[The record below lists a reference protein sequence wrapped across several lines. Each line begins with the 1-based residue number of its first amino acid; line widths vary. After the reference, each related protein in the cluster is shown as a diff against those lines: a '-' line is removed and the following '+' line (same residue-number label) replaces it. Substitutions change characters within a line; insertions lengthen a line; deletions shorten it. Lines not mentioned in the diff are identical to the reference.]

1 MGKISNLPNYYSW
14 FMQVSIF
21 TPLQGGGYFI
31 KIGQSVITPND
42 IPNKRYEPALLF
54 RIETPVFQRTI
65 HKKVGLRR
73 IRFLNLQRIIWVGI
87 AFNIMLEQGL
97 LSFCLVCGFFFF
109 LLLGFLGDWWT
120 DFQYQNEHILWG
132 ENNLLRLTKYAI
144 HFTL

>member
-1 MGKISNLPNYYSW
+1 
-14 FMQVSIF
+14 MQVSIF

-65 HKKVGLRR
+65 HKKAGLRR

-109 LLLGFLGDWWT
+109 CFWVFWGTGGRIFSIRMNIFSGGKIIYSDLQSMQYILLSRT
-120 DFQYQNEHILWG
+120 QESS
-132 ENNLLRLTKYAI
+132 
-144 HFTL
+144 